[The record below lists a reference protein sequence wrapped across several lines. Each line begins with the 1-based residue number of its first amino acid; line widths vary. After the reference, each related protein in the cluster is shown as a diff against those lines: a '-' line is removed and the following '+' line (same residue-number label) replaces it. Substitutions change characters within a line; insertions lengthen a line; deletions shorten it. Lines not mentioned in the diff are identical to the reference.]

1 MSTDVM
7 GAFEEV
13 YKNPQRCGHE
23 AQSCLRNRDMKDG
36 INVGVVGES
45 PYGQVDS
52 LLVSRLLRPR
62 HKSA

>member
-23 AQSCLRNRDMKDG
+23 ALKLF
-36 INVGVVGES
+36 EE
-45 PYGQVDS
+45 
-52 LLVSRLLRPR
+52 
-62 HKSA
+62 